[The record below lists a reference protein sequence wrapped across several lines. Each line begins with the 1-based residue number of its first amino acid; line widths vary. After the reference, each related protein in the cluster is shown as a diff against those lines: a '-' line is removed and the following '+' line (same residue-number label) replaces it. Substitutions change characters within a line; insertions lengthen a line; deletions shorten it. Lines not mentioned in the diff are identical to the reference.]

1 MLLNKEVRISLM
13 ISITAIHSS
22 FIIECLEGYRF
33 VFLKRTFGNQ
43 YKSLKSYYI
52 LNWNSKD
59 EIISS
64 VTQKKYKTDVF
75 EHCFHFPF
83 LDYQHLPSIYS

>member
-52 LNWNSKD
+52 LN
-59 EIISS
+59 
-64 VTQKKYKTDVF
+64 
-75 EHCFHFPF
+75 
-83 LDYQHLPSIYS
+83 